1 MAAPSLGQAIGLN
14 VERKDIFAPAAKQL
28 AVNLA
33 DIKAEK
39 RRKAKDKEETAS
51 KFMSEMFKLSPDGL
65 NRKVRPEAVKF
76 YNGKMTEL
84 ETLLDNPEI
93 NQIELLK
100 KIDETR
106 AGLASFRDQ
115 STSFDSVDKLILSD
129 PNKVPT
135 PLRNFM
141 SNKDLIPDT
150 NTQTLFSAYNI
161 DYDPDSNMIRSV
173 GSGKMDVREE
183 LINNK
188 ASADAL
194 LANMTPEERNKSMV
208 KVKTMTGYD
217 PKAFIVLKPDQQSYL
232 LNLSNVMSNN
242 PSALNTISDEII
254 ESVYGGDINKYSA
267 AVTKIIED
275 QYQKDLAAAS
285 ATPGAAQ
292 AVPKMLA
299 KDAMNLMATE
309 YMLEKNFPEYV
320 QRTTSLEDLNKTA
333 QSKGDEK
340 GKGQASPGDVS
351 EEPHFTEKGLAFI
364 EKEGLSPTEAI
375 NIFVDENHPKNKKV
389 RAALGGQIYASA
401 PTVAFAPGPGE
412 PITMK
417 GQSVNPLR
425 MWFNPKNNK
434 FYLDYNIVASKESVN
449 KSMPTKVM
457 ELSSED
463 MKTLRSFQN
472 KSVQEGIAKWD
483 SLAPSIKIKSRGY
496 EGVRVMTTDEYAGS
510 SGSSGRPSG
519 GARPSSSG
527 SSYNWSG
534 ASTK

>member
-51 KFMSEMFKLSPDGL
+51 KFMSEMFKLNPDGL
-65 NRKVRPEAVKF
+65 NRKVRPEAVKY
-76 YNGKMTEL
+76 YNGRMGEL
-84 ETLLDNPEI
+84 QTLLDNPEV
-93 NQIELLK
+93 NQIDLLK

-106 AGLASFRDQ
+106 AGLSSLRDQ

-141 SNKDLIPDT
+141 SNEDLIPDA
-150 NTQTLFSAYNI
+150 NTQTLFSAYSI
-161 DYDPDSNMIRSV
+161 DYDPGSNMIRSI

-183 LINNK
+183 LIKNK

-194 LANMTPEERNKSMV
+194 LANMTPDERNKSMV

-217 PKAFIVLKPDQQSYL
+217 PKAFMVLKPDEQSYL
-232 LNLSNVMSNN
+232 LNLSNVMANN

-254 ESVYGGDINKYSA
+254 DSVYAGDINKYSE

-275 QYQKDLAAAS
+275 QYQKELAS
-285 ATPGAAQ
+285 ASTTEAAQ
-292 AVPKMLA
+292 SIPKMLA
-299 KDAMNLMATE
+299 KDAMNLLATE
-309 YMLEKNFPEYV
+309 HMLKKNFPEYV

-340 GKGQASPGDVS
+340 GKGQASLGDVS

-364 EKEGLSPTEAI
+364 EKEGLSPTEAM
-375 NIFVDENHPKNKKV
+375 NIFGDANHPQNKKV
-389 RAALGGQIYASA
+389 MAALNGQIYASA

-425 MWFNPKNNK
+425 MWFNPKDKK

-449 KSMPTKVM
+449 KSMSTKVM

-483 SLAPSIKIKSRGY
+483 SLAPSIKIKSRGFQD
-496 EGVRVMTTDEYAGS
+496 VRVMTTDEYAGS
-510 SGSSGRPSG
+510 SG
-519 GARPSSSG
+519 GATTSSSG
-527 SSYNWSG
+527 SSYNWG
-534 ASTK
+534 GTSTKQNPKK

>member
-39 RRKAKDKEETAS
+39 RRKAKEKEETAS
-51 KFMSEMFKLSPDGL
+51 KAMSDMFKLNPDGY
-65 NRKVRPEAVKF
+65 NRKVRKEAVN
-76 YNGKMTEL
+76 YHNGKVSEL
-84 ETLLDNPEI
+84 EKLMENPDVS
-93 NQIELLK
+93 QIDLIK
-100 KIDETR
+100 KIEEART
-106 AGLASFRDQ
+106 GLASFKDQ
-115 STSFDSVDKLILSD
+115 SDSFDNIDKLILSD
-129 PNKVPT
+129 PNKVPV
-135 PLRNFM
+135 PLRSFIN
-141 SNKDLIPDT
+141 SPDLIPST
-150 NTQTLFSAYNI
+150 NQQTIFAALNI
-161 DYDPDSNMIRSV
+161 DYDPSTNTFRSI
-173 GSGKMDVREE
+173 GPGKMDVREE

-510 SGSSGRPSG
+510 SGSSRRPSG
-519 GARPSSSG
+519 
-527 SSYNWSG
+527 
-534 ASTK
+534 KKKKVF